1 MPPPTPLF
9 VAVVVGA
16 LVAVPMAGRVAFT
29 PRLVATAQFCAARS
43 LVATNDPTLALTPN
57 H

>member
-1 MPPPTPLF
+1 
-9 VAVVVGA
+9 VVGA

>member
-1 MPPPTPLF
+1 M
-9 VAVVVGA
+9 VGA
-16 LVAVPMAGRVAFT
+16 LVVVLMAGRVAFT

-43 LVATNDPTLALTPN
+43 LALTSDPTLALTAN